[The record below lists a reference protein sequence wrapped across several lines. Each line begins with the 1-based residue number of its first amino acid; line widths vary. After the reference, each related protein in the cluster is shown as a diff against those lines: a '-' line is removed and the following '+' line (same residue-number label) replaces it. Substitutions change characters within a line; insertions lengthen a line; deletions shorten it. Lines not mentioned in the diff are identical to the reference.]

1 MRRGTRLLTVNE
13 RKICVFL
20 RLNMGN
26 KDIAQITFQSEE
38 ALKKAPLRLRKKLG
52 IERTDNLATFI
63 QNL

>member
-1 MRRGTRLLTVNE
+1 MRRGTRLLAVNE

-26 KDIAQITFQSEE
+26 KDIAQ
-38 ALKKAPLRLRKKLG
+38 
-52 IERTDNLATFI
+52 ERTDNLATFI